1 MPFKSIA
8 LRRHLTAFSILLCS
22 GISSFAHREDYLD
35 KTLVYMTLSQGE
47 VEPEYW
53 FDYGHRSDE
62 KRYFAR
68 HHAVLEYGITERWMI
83 EGGATFEK
91 EMGRAF
97 KFGSALI
104 ETRYR
109 FAEEGEWPVDLAVS
123 LEGEYEKE
131 DDDEL
136 FLIEPRLILS
146 RDIGKLN
153 FTLNLVQEYAV
164 NERQGA
170 FNTAF
175 GIRHDTSRYL
185 RLGAEHKHN
194 WRDDRGG
201 IMPQIWFV
209 PHEEVTLK
217 FGVSFPVGR
226 NDETFGRFALELE
239 F

>member
-1 MPFKSIA
+1 MAELF
-8 LRRHLTAFSILLCS
+8 RRAFSLTRRIDLCLGVGQS
-22 GISSFAHREDYLD
+22 RSCD
-35 KTLVYMTLSQGE
+35 
-47 VEPEYW
+47 EP
-53 FDYGHRSDE
+53 
-62 KRYFAR
+62 
-68 HHAVLEYGITERWMI
+68 
-83 EGGATFEK
+83 
-91 EMGRAF
+91 
-97 KFGSALI
+97 
-104 ETRYR
+104 RYR
-109 FAEEGEWPVDLAVS
+109 FAEEGDWPVDLAVS

-131 DDDEL
+131 GHEEL

-164 NERQGA
+164 NEREGA

-175 GIRHDTSRYL
+175 GVRHDTSRYL
-185 RLGAEHKHN
+185 RVGAEHRHN

-209 PHEEVTLK
+209 PREEVTLK

-226 NDETFGRFALELE
+226 NDEIFGRFALELE